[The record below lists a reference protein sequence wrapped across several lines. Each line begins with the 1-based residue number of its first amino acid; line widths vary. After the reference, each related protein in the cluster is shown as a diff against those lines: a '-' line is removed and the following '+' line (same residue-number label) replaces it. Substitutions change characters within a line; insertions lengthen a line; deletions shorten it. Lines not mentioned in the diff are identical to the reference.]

1 MAHSAVH
8 GRTDQRGAGGPALT
22 EQHAF
27 VSASEAVDAT
37 REAIIR
43 RRVMAIMR
51 SREHDAAVDIARAL
65 VAGGV
70 RAVEITVQTE
80 SAFTALRRVREA
92 LPAEVLVGAGTV
104 LDVAQGRRAV
114 DLGASFLVSPHLDL
128 HLHTTLRNDGV
139 LHIPG
144 AATPSEVQSAARI
157 GCDLVKLFPAG
168 SLGIDYLKA
177 LRGPFPAM
185 QFIATGGVDIPDA
198 QRWLAAGAGA
208 VGIGGHL
215 APSGKPSADE
225 LEDLTRR
232 ARSLTSG
239 LADDDGLARDVS

>member
-1 MAHSAVH
+1 M
-8 GRTDQRGAGGPALT
+8 T
-22 EQHAF
+22 EQNGTF
-27 VSASEAVDAT
+27 VSASAALDAT
-37 REAIIR
+37 RDAITQ

-51 SREHDAAVDIARAL
+51 LREHDAAVDIARAL

-70 RAVEITVQTE
+70 RAVEITVQSE

-104 LDVAQGRRAV
+104 LNAAQGKRAV

-128 HLHTTLRNDGV
+128 RLHTRLANDGI
-139 LHIPG
+139 LHVPG
-144 AATPSEVQSAARI
+144 VATPSEVQSAARI
-157 GCDLVKLFPAG
+157 GCGLVKLFPAG

-185 QFIATGGVDIPDA
+185 QFMATGGVDITDA
-198 QRWLAAGAGA
+198 RRWLDSGACA

-215 APSGKPSADE
+215 APSGTPSAQE
-225 LEDLTRR
+225 LEEVTRR
-232 ARSLTSG
+232 AWSLTSG
-239 LADDDGLARDVS
+239 LADDDLLSRDVP